1 MRTAWPVIGG
11 AWLAACAPVDIAEL
25 DGPFY
30 DGDGRSVH
38 CAVDLDT
45 VAGNSLAS
53 IDGAL
58 DRAAARGEVV
68 ELYAHKPGITVPL
81 DRIEHVLAG
90 AQDRGLAFVTYADF
104 AAGAGTGPAIA
115 LSFDDSAVATW
126 IAAQPLFERHGARAT
141 FFVSRFH
148 AFSETARAQLHELA
162 VAGHAIEAHSVLHER
177 APTYVEEHGLAAYLD
192 DEVVPSIDALV
203 AEGFSVTSFAYPYGA
218 RTDELDRAI
227 LELEHVAVLRS
238 VSFSYTGVVQSP
250 CPR

>member
-1 MRTAWPVIGG
+1 MG
-11 AWLAACAPVDIAEL
+11 LAACAQVDIAEL

-45 VAGNSLAS
+45 TADNSDAS

-58 DRAAARGEVV
+58 DRAAARGEVI

-81 DRIEHVLAG
+81 DRLERVLAG
-90 AQDRGLAFVTYADF
+90 ARDRGLGFVTYADF
-104 AAGAGTGPAIA
+104 AAGAGTGPALA

-126 IAAQPLFERHGARAT
+126 LSAQPLFDRYGARVT
-141 FFVSRFH
+141 FFVSRFDV
-148 AFSETARAQLHELA
+148 FSATARAQLHELA
-162 VAGHAIEAHSVLHER
+162 AAGHAIEPHSVKHER
-177 APTYVEEHGLAAYLD
+177 APSYVEQHGLAAYLAE
-192 DEVVPSIDALV
+192 EVVPSIDALV
-203 AEGFSVTSFAYPYGA
+203 ADGFAVTSFAYPYGA

-227 LELEHVAVLRS
+227 LDLDRIAILRS
-238 VSFSYTGVVQSP
+238 VAFTYTGVVQSP